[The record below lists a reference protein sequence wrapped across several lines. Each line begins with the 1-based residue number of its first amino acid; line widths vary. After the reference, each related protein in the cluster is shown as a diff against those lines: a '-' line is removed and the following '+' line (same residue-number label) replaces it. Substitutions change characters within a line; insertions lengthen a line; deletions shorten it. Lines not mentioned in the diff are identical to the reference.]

1 MSAMDEKTLEKML
14 EITERFFRTANDPNQ
29 MPISKKSFCKLLE
42 LHPKTVIYKI
52 ENGEPISWVV
62 VLPTSDELAE
72 KFLKGEINERELLDM
87 TQPQEQYEAL
97 YLCAAFTVP
106 EHRRRGYVIRMLEE
120 AIDSIPHTAN
130 VKLFSWPY
138 SKEGRLVVEKLSKVM
153 GVDIL
158 LKEN

>member
-1 MSAMDEKTLEKML
+1 MDEKSLEKML
-14 EITERFFRTANDPNQ
+14 DITERFFGTANDPNQ
-29 MPISKKSFCKLLE
+29 MPITKGSFYKLQE

-62 VLPTSDELAE
+62 VLPTSDGLAK

-87 TQPQEQYEAL
+87 TKPQEQYEAL
-97 YLCAAFTVP
+97 YLCAAFTIP
-106 EHRRRGYVIRMLEE
+106 EYRRRGYVIEMLEE

-138 SKEGRLVVEKLSKVM
+138 SKEGRLLVEKLSAVL
-153 GVDIL
+153 GVKIL
-158 LKEN
+158 LKES